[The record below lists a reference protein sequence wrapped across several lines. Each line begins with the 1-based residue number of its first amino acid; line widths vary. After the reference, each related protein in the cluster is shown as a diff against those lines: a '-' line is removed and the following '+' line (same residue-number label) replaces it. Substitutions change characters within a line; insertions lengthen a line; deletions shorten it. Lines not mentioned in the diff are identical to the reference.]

1 MLHEAGYMIGP
12 DDDDLSRL
20 REELTK
26 GFEERER
33 NGGPAG
39 RVPTPR
45 RTSPAFLP
53 PMPTTD
59 AGMQADTTT
68 THDAKSNQVKPS
80 PIRKH
85 FPRDRTAARSNG
97 NTGGGSQS
105 YGDRQDD
112 SDFQQIS
119 PEHQRNLNTKPGKGK
134 ENQGESEN
142 KENHR
147 KAAVDPGSSSAG
159 EGKLKRKKE
168 EEALRK
174 MKEKEDSREKKEK
187 EKKEEE
193 ERKKKEKA
201 EEKKKEKEKKEA
213 EERKKKEK
221 EEKKKEKEARKEEED
236 QKKKE
241 KESMKKI
248 KGAETDTEEEDESS
262 SEEEDEDAAITP
274 AAKAYLKKSRAKML
288 KSLQEMINNMAVANR
303 QVQVPPGHPSAA
315 DWRSAE
321 ADGGP
326 KAKKR
331 KTGNGEK

>member
-12 DDDDLSRL
+12 DDDDLRRL

-53 PMPTTD
+53 PTPTTD

-68 THDAKSNQVKPS
+68 THDGKSNQVKPS
-80 PIRKH
+80 PIRKQRR
-85 FPRDRTAARSNG
+85 PRDKTSAHSKE

-105 YGDRQDD
+105 YGDRQND
-112 SDFQQIS
+112 SDFQQS

-201 EEKKKEKEKKEA
+201 EEKKKEKEARKQ
-213 EERKKKEK
+213 EEDQKKKEK
-221 EEKKKEKEARKEEED
+221 E

-248 KGAETDTEEEDESS
+248 KGAETDTEEDEESSSEESSSESS
-262 SEEEDEDAAITP
+262 SEEEVEDEAITP
-274 AAKAYLKKSRAKML
+274 ATKALFKKHEDKML
-288 KSLQEMINNMAVANR
+288 KSFKEMLDNMAVANR